1 MQSIPMTTSDSDGI
15 QEKEPLFSATKL
27 GLPPPEHKDES
38 MNGALQKKQKKL
50 YLLCKVQCITK
61 LAFFSR

>member
-1 MQSIPMTTSDSDGI
+1 MQSIPMTTSDLDGI

-27 GLPPPEHKDES
+27 PRLPPPEHKDES

-50 YLLCKVQCITK
+50 YLLCKV
-61 LAFFSR
+61 